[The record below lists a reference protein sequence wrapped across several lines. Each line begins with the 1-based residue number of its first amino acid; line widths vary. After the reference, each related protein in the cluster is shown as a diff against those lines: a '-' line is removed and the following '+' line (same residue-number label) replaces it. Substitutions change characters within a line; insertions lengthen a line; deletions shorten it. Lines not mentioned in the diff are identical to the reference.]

1 MSASWKP
8 EETAEWNTRY
18 AASQPGSQ
26 ERALLE
32 DMQWT
37 GTYEPLESGSPVQ
50 ESPPPPADPSPTPA
64 TPLPPPHPVPPPAQ
78 DPNEAVQKAQMNAF
92 FDKQPQPTPEQIAQI
107 RADAQP
113 GPQIP
118 PGGIGFGTTRRNVP
132 NLSLPPAGGERYK
145 TRKSKKGGQIV
156 TLFFNIRDQV
166 KMYHWQTK
174 SFAEHKATDDLVGT
188 LDTNIDK
195 FVEVYMGRYGRP
207 LIKKTLPVKNLTV
220 SGIRAFITRSSAW
233 LSTKLPRM
241 VKRTDTDLLNIRDE
255 ILADLNQIKYLFT
268 LS

>member
-1 MSASWKP
+1 
-8 EETAEWNTRY
+8 
-18 AASQPGSQ
+18 
-26 ERALLE
+26 
-32 DMQWT
+32 
-37 GTYEPLESGSPVQ
+37 
-50 ESPPPPADPSPTPA
+50 
-64 TPLPPPHPVPPPAQ
+64 VPPPAQ